1 MHTHFL
7 GIDIAKS
14 KFDCALLRPDG
25 KVRNKVLSNNALGFA
40 QLLAWLDAHG
50 VPSGELSQ
58 LHVCMEATGI
68 YWEALAEFLCDQGIV
83 VSVINPAQIK
93 AYGAS
98 RLMRS
103 KTDKIDAN
111 LIAHFAKERT
121 PAPWTAAAPHERFLR
136 SLVLRLEALQNMLT
150 QECNRLQVANPAVQP
165 QIQNHIDWLNA
176 EIKALAKLIKDHID
190 KHPDLRQKRDLLD
203 SIPGIGERTLGIML
217 AYFGSA
223 EQFDNAR
230 KAVAFVGLDPRQ
242 HESGSSVKGKPRMS
256 KVGHAFVRKA
266 LYMPA
271 MAALY
276 KTDWGKRFR
285 ERLASAGK
293 PPKLIIGA
301 MMRKLIHVA
310 VGVLKSNKPFN
321 SALHCA

>member
-25 KVRNKVLSNNALGFA
+25 KVLNKVLTNNAQGFA
-40 QLLAWLDAHG
+40 QLLDWLDTHG
-50 VPSGELSQ
+50 VHASELSQ

-68 YWEALAEFLCDQGIV
+68 YWEALAEFLCDQRIV

-93 AYGAS
+93 SYGAS

-111 LIAHFAKERT
+111 LIAHFAKERM
-121 PAPWTAAAPHERFLR
+121 PAPWTAAAPHERVLR
-136 SLVLRLEALQNMLT
+136 SLVLRMEALQNMLT
-150 QECNRLQVANPAVQP
+150 QECNRLQVANPAIEP
-165 QIQNHIDWLNA
+165 QIQNHIEWLNA
-176 EIKALAKLIKDHID
+176 EIKALAKRIRDHID
-190 KHPDLRQKRDLLD
+190 NHPDLREKRDLLD
-203 SIPGIGERTLGIML
+203 SIPGIGERTQAVML

-223 EQFDNAR
+223 QQFDNAR

-271 MAALY
+271 MAALNR
-276 KTDWGKRFR
+276 TEWGKRFK
-285 ERLASAGK
+285 ERLANAGK

-301 MMRKLIHVA
+301 MMRKLVHVA
-310 VGVLKSNKPFN
+310 IGVLKSNKPFN
-321 SALHCA
+321 STLHCA

>member
-25 KVRNKVLSNNALGFA
+25 KVRNKVLPNNALGFT
-40 QLLAWLDAHG
+40 QLLTWLHAHG
-50 VPSGELSQ
+50 VSSSELHQ

-68 YWEALAEFLCDQGIV
+68 YWEALAEFLCDQSIA

-93 AYGAS
+93 SYGAS

-111 LIAHFAKERT
+111 LIAHFAKERS
-121 PAPWTAAAPHERFLR
+121 PAPWTAPAAHERVLR

-150 QECNRLQVANPAVQP
+150 QESNRHQVANPAVQP

-203 SIPGIGERTLGIML
+203 TIPGIGERTHLTSPAL
-217 AYFGSA
+217 CSA
-223 EQFDNAR
+223 RSRA
-230 KAVAFVGLDPRQ
+230 
-242 HESGSSVKGKPRMS
+242 SSAAHSAGVY
-256 KVGHAFVRKA
+256 VRPSA
-266 LYMPA
+266 
-271 MAALY
+271 
-276 KTDWGKRFR
+276 
-285 ERLASAGK
+285 ASA
-293 PPKLIIGA
+293 PVRTASWANASA
-301 MMRKLIHVA
+301 MP
-310 VGVLKSNKPFN
+310 S
-321 SALHCA
+321 CAKAFGESR

>member
-14 KFDCALLRPDG
+14 KFDGALLRPDG
-25 KVRNKVLSNNALGFA
+25 KVRNKVLPNNTQDFPK
-40 QLLAWLDAHG
+40 LLAWLNAHG
-50 VPSGELSQ
+50 IPANELDK

-68 YWEALAEFLCDQGIV
+68 YWEALAEFLCDQGIA

-111 LIAHFAKERT
+111 LIANFAKERS
-121 PAPWTAAAPHERFLR
+121 PALWTAPAPHERVLR

-150 QECNRLQVANPAVQP
+150 QESNRLQVANPAVQP
-165 QIQNHIDWLNA
+165 QIQNHIDWLND

-190 KHPDLRQKRDLLD
+190 KHPDMRQKRDLLD
-203 SIPGIGERTLGIML
+203 SIPGIGERTLAIML

-223 EQFDNAR
+223 QQFDNAR

-271 MAALY
+271 MTALY

-285 ERLASAGK
+285 ERLVNAGK

-301 MMRKLIHVA
+301 MMRKLVHVA

-321 SALHCA
+321 SSLHCI

>member
-1 MHTHFL
+1 
-7 GIDIAKS
+7 
-14 KFDCALLRPDG
+14 
-25 KVRNKVLSNNALGFA
+25 
-40 QLLAWLDAHG
+40 
-50 VPSGELSQ
+50 
-58 LHVCMEATGI
+58 MEATGI
-68 YWEALAEFLCDQGIV
+68 YWEALAEFLCDQAIA

-111 LIAHFAKERT
+111 LIANFAKERT
-121 PAPWTAAAPHERFLR
+121 PAPWTAPAPHERVLR

-150 QECNRLQVANPAVQP
+150 QESNRLQVANLAVQP

-190 KHPDLRQKRDLLD
+190 KHPDLSQKRDLLD
-203 SIPGIGERTLGIML
+203 SIPGIGERTQAIML
-217 AYFGSA
+217 AYFGCA

-271 MAALY
+271 MTALY
-276 KTDWGKRFR
+276 KTEWGKRFR
-285 ERLASAGK
+285 ERLANAGK

-301 MMRKLIHVA
+301 MMRKLVQVA

>member
-58 LHVCMEATGI
+58 LLVCMEATGI

-121 PAPWTAAAPHERFLR
+121 PAPWAAAAPHERVLR

-150 QECNRLQVANPAVQP
+150 QESNRLQVANPAIQP

-203 SIPGIGERTLGIML
+203 SIPGIGERTLAIML

-321 SALHCA
+321 SALHCT

>member
-25 KVRNKVLSNNALGFA
+25 KVRNKVLTNNAQGFA
-40 QLLAWLDAHG
+40 QLLDWLDAHG
-50 VPSGELSQ
+50 VHASELSQ

-68 YWEALAEFLCDQGIV
+68 YWEALVEFLCDQRIV

-93 AYGAS
+93 SYGAS

-121 PAPWTAAAPHERFLR
+121 PAPWTAAAPHERVLR
-136 SLVLRLEALQNMLT
+136 SLVLRMEALQNMLT
-150 QECNRLQVANPAVQP
+150 QECNRLQVANPAIEP
-165 QIQNHIDWLNA
+165 QIQNHIEWLKA
-176 EIKALAKLIKDHID
+176 EIKALAKRIRDHID
-190 KHPDLRQKRDLLD
+190 NHPDLREKRDLLD
-203 SIPGIGERTLGIML
+203 SIPGIGERTQAVML

-223 EQFDNAR
+223 QQFDNAR

-271 MAALY
+271 MAALNR
-276 KTDWGKRFR
+276 TEWGKRFK
-285 ERLASAGK
+285 ERLANAGK

-301 MMRKLIHVA
+301 MMRKLVHVA
-310 VGVLKSNKPFN
+310 IGVLKSNKPFN